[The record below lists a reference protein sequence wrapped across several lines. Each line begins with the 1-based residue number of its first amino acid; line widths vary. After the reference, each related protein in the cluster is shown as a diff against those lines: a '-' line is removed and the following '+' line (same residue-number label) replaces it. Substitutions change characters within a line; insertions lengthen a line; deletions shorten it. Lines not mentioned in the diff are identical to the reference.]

1 MTDPTPV
8 TDQHALDRFIAANAP
23 AWLRDASVEELDAL
37 RESLALHHRLQA
49 RVTELLATLQALDDF
64 AEPRL
69 LDALRSLDG
78 CAANPR
84 TALWRDIRLRVELPV
99 FRITDVDLP
108 TFHHYPVE
116 TDLLSRLLQNFSADQ
131 ASAGHY
137 YPGAGIV
144 EGGQRLPCAPWQVAA
159 LCRTLDLGGQYQKHL
174 DDVLNPDDE
183 QRRQQVLDLLC
194 DDKRAALA
202 AHAWCSYLKD
212 DIDTAAQL
220 LLLDLAK
227 GSLVPDRLQSWAHV
241 SSLQLLGFD
250 VPGTLLLEVA
260 EGGQHWYE
268 QALAGQVLLYLPND
282 PNRPLRQCNSWALL
296 NDELATDLRYGN
308 YADFFTRQLQRDD
321 RLSFL
326 GKLRT
331 CLEATRPQLEAK
343 GLTCG
348 ERPFE
353 LLALRQ
359 IARIKSDA
367 ALLLVPTAAI
377 DQAMHRQRIEALKSA
392 GLTVAGVLASFI
404 PGVGELMLV
413 GLVKDVLSQVYEGVV
428 DWTHGQHEEALDH
441 LLGVL
446 GNVALTV
453 LVAAGTAVA
462 VRELRRSSF
471 VDGLRAVLREDGGRR
486 LWSAQRASHQVPLAL
501 PPGSDADGLVRMQG
515 RHWWR
520 AGEQVVEVRQDPAA
534 ARWRIVH
541 PSRRGAWAP
550 ELDGNGD
557 GAWWQAGEQPLQWQG
572 IGYLLG
578 RLGPRSAGLSS
589 TACEQVALI
598 CGYDEARLRGLLVE
612 RRAMPVELV
621 QVLADFAL
629 DARISTFFEQ
639 LASNA
644 PIAALDP
651 ALCQAAPELMSQA
664 PLATDPAGWWSRA
677 QGLRTT
683 VFERMTLSQAGPLDA
698 AGVQLRRAFPGLPE
712 RFVAALPTTADSARI
727 EAEGRLPLALQ
738 ERAHQ
743 TLREVRVLHAL
754 EGLYLS
760 SRCRSDTLRMVF
772 SLFRR
777 LPQWPRGL
785 SFELREGAFDGP
797 ALERVLPLAETR
809 EVKVLVGDHG
819 LFETFDHSGAALG
832 VGRVDLF
839 RALFDGLD
847 AVQREALG
855 CAGSDGVVALRTLL
869 REQAHSDRA
878 RLPGLLGISPRPAL
892 FRTPLRLAD
901 GRLGYP
907 LSGRGV
913 AGRTTLTG
921 MVRNLYP
928 GFNDLEASVWLDDIQ
943 RLHGDP
949 MGELL
954 RGEESL
960 RALDQ
965 VLAQWQQEVTV
976 LTRAGRRRVAEE
988 IRRCWCRQTP
998 AVLDVDGR
1006 IIGYRLRLE
1015 RSSGGDLPELPESV
1029 DFSHVVDLVLSAS
1042 GQSNRI
1048 DGFLQRFPRLR
1059 WLDLGLNACSE
1070 LPPALAQMTELQELY
1085 LDGNHICLSDA
1096 CQTTLSVLSR
1106 LEVLNLDRNPL
1117 GSPPDVRQL
1126 LRLRRMTLRGT
1137 GIVDL
1142 PEGLETRPFLEL
1154 ADLRGNQLVSLPESF
1169 FTAPARI
1176 RNATVLFG
1184 NPLQPRVRE
1193 RLWQAGV
1200 EDGLQAGGADLD
1212 GAREQWLAGMHD
1224 DLLRERAT
1232 QWLGLRTEPGSE
1244 AFFTLLSNL
1253 LETAEYRLTPGHLQE
1268 RVWQMIGAA
1277 VENTGL
1283 RESLFEL
1290 ASAPTTC
1297 VDSVASSFSVLD
1309 VRLQVSQAAARVP
1322 AGEEGPA
1329 LLAFGRRLF
1338 RLDRLEQHVRRVI
1351 EQRHLLRDDVDEVE
1365 VSLAFRV
1372 RLAEALKLPGQPRH
1386 MQFGDIAAVSDVDL
1400 AHARQVVE
1408 TAETG
1413 PELADFLARQDFWIE
1428 HLREVHGADF
1438 RRVEARFWD
1447 SLERLCE
1454 EQAQLSEGDYLQR
1467 MNQLGSERQN
1477 ALHELAR
1484 SFTEKAI
1491 NA

>member
-23 AWLRDASVEELDAL
+23 AWLKDASVEELDAL
-37 RESLALHHRLQA
+37 RESLASHHRHQA
-49 RVTELLATLQALDDF
+49 RVTQLLATLQALDDF

-99 FRITDVDLP
+99 FRVTDVDLP
-108 TFHHYPVE
+108 TFRHYPVE
-116 TDLLSRLLQNFSADQ
+116 TDLLSRLLQNFSEDE

-174 DDVLNPDDE
+174 DDVLTPDDDS
-183 QRRQQVLDLLC
+183 RRQQVLDLLC

-212 DIDTAAQL
+212 DIDLAAQS
-220 LLLDLAK
+220 LLLDFAK
-227 GSLVPDRLQSWAHV
+227 GSLVPDRLQSWARV
-241 SSLQLLGFD
+241 SSLQLLGFE
-250 VPGTLLLEVA
+250 VPDTLLLEVA

-268 QALAGQVLLYLPND
+268 QALVGQVLLYLPND
-282 PNRPLRQCNSWALL
+282 PNRPLRQCRSWILL
-296 NDELATDLRYGN
+296 NDELATDLRYGH
-308 YADFFTRQLQRDD
+308 YVDFFTRQLQRDD

-331 CLEATRPQLEAK
+331 CLETTRPQLEAK
-343 GLTCG
+343 GLACG

-359 IARIKSDA
+359 IARIKADA

-377 DQAMHRQRIEALKSA
+377 DQALHRQRVEALKSA

-413 GLVKDVLSQVYEGVV
+413 GLVKDLLSQVYEGVV

-446 GNVALTV
+446 GNVALTT

-462 VRELRRSSF
+462 LRELHRSSF
-471 VDGLRAVLREDGGRR
+471 VDGLLPVLRDDGGRR

-515 RHWWR
+515 RYWWR
-520 AGEQVVEVRQDPAA
+520 AGEQVVEVRQDPAS

-578 RLGPRSAGLSS
+578 RLGPRSAGLST
-589 TACEQVALI
+589 TACEQVAMI

-612 RRAMPVELV
+612 RRAMPVGLV

-629 DARISTFFEQ
+629 DTRISTFFEQ

-644 PIAALDP
+644 PIAELD
-651 ALCQAAPELMSQA
+651 AQLCRAAPELMSQA
-664 PLATDPAGWWSRA
+664 PSPTDQAAWWSRA
-677 QGLRTT
+677 QGLRGEL
-683 VFERMTLSQAGPLDA
+683 FERMTVSQAEPLDA
-698 AGVQLRRAFPGLPE
+698 TGVQVQRAFPGLPE
-712 RFVAALPTTADSARI
+712 RFVAALPTAADGARI

-743 TLREVRVLHAL
+743 MLREVRVLQAL
-754 EGLYLS
+754 EGLYLA
-760 SRCRSDTLRMVF
+760 SRCRSDSVRMVF

-797 ALERVLPLAETR
+797 ALERVLPLGEAR

-819 LFETFDHSGAALG
+819 LFETFHSSGMALG
-832 VGRVDLF
+832 AGPVDLF

-847 AVQREALG
+847 PAQREALG
-855 CAGSDGVVALRTLL
+855 SDSAVALRTLL
-869 REQAHSDRA
+869 REQAHSDRE

-892 FRTPLRLAD
+892 FRTPQRLAD
-901 GRLGYP
+901 GRLGYL
-907 LSGRGV
+907 LSGRGAV
-913 AGRTTLTG
+913 GRTTLTG
-921 MVRNLYP
+921 MVRRLYP
-928 GFNDLEASVWLDDIQ
+928 GFNDLEASVWLDEIQ
-943 RLHGDP
+943 QLDGNP
-949 MGELL
+949 MSELL

-1015 RSSGGDLPELPESV
+1015 RSSGGDLPALPESV
-1029 DFSHVVDLVLSAS
+1029 DFSHVVDLALSAS
-1042 GQSNRI
+1042 GQSNRV

-1059 WLDLGLNACSE
+1059 WLDLGLNGCSE
-1070 LPPALAQMTELQELY
+1070 VPPALARMPELQELY
-1085 LDGNHICLSDA
+1085 LDGNHIRLSDA
-1096 CQTTLSVLSR
+1096 CQATLGAMSR

-1117 GSPPDVRQL
+1117 GNPPDVRQL

-1137 GIVDL
+1137 GVVDL
-1142 PEGLETRPFLEL
+1142 PQGLESRPFLEL
-1154 ADLRGNQLVSLPESF
+1154 ADLRGNQLTELPERF
-1169 FTAPARI
+1169 FTAAARI
-1176 RNATVLFG
+1176 RSATVLFG
-1184 NPLQPRVRE
+1184 NPLRPQVRE

-1200 EDGLQAGGADLD
+1200 ADGLLAGGPDID

-1232 QWLGLRTEPGSE
+1232 QWLSLRAEPGSE
-1244 AFFTLLSNL
+1244 AFFTLLNNL

-1277 VENTGL
+1277 VESTGL

-1338 RLDRLEQHVRRVI
+1338 RLDRLEQHARRII
-1351 EQRHLLRDDVDEVE
+1351 EQRRLLRDEVDEVE

-1372 RLAEALKLPGQPRH
+1372 RLADVLKLPGQPRH
-1386 MQFGDIAAVSDVDL
+1386 MQFGDVAAISDTDL

-1408 TAETG
+1408 TAEAG
-1413 PELADFLARQDFWIE
+1413 PELAQFLARQDFWIG
-1428 HLREVHGADF
+1428 HLRDVHGADF

-1454 EQAQLSEGDYLQR
+1454 QQAQLPEGDYLQR
-1467 MNQLGSERQN
+1467 MNQLGSDRQN
-1477 ALHELAR
+1477 ALDELAR

-1491 NA
+1491 NT